1 MALSLSPPP
10 LDRRNPSR
18 DLSAV
23 LSMAG
28 FFSPRSIMNT
38 ESLYTNAEALFT
50 LLEKRSI
57 SHVLVGGLALLFHAE
72 SRNTEDVDLIV
83 ARPDL
88 DALPDLRVEERN
100 EWFAKASYGSL
111 RVDLLFTSNPLF
123 AHVAEQHVEIHSFR
137 GHTLRVA
144 SAEGLLLL
152 KLYALPSLY
161 RQGQIA
167 RATLYESD
175 IALLLLAHPMVD
187 EDLLSVLSNHMPPSD
202 IKALAGVLADLR
214 ARMGREF

>member
-1 MALSLSPPP
+1 MALSISPPP
-10 LDRRNPSR
+10 LDRRNPSQ

-28 FFSPRSIMNT
+28 YFSPRSNMNT
-38 ESLYTNAEALFT
+38 ESLYSNAEALFT
-50 LLEKRSI
+50 LLEQRSI
-57 SHVLVGGLALLFHAE
+57 PHVLVGGLALLFHTE

-83 ARPDL
+83 ALPDL
-88 DALPDLRVEERN
+88 EALPDLHVEERN
-100 EWFAKASYGSL
+100 EWFAKTSYGSL
-111 RVDLLFTSNPLF
+111 RVDLLFTANPLF
-123 AHVAEQHVEIHSFR
+123 AYVADRHVETHTFR
-137 GHTLRVA
+137 GHTLHVA

-175 IALLLLAHPMVD
+175 IALLLLSRPVVD
-187 EDLLSVLSNHMPPSD
+187 EDLLSVLRTHMPASD
-202 IKALAGVLADLR
+202 IQALVGVLTDLR
-214 ARMGREF
+214 ARMGRKF

>member
-1 MALSLSPPP
+1 MDLSLAPPP
-10 LDRRNPSR
+10 PDRRDPSQ

-28 FFSPRSIMNT
+28 FFSPRSTMNT

-83 ARPDL
+83 ALPDL
-88 DALPDLRVEERN
+88 KALPDLRIEERN
-100 EWFAKASYGSL
+100 EWFAKASYGAL
-111 RVDLLFTSNPLF
+111 RVDLLFTANPLF
-123 AHVAEQHVEIHSFR
+123 AHVAENHAEIHTFR

-175 IALLLLAHPMVD
+175 LALLLLAHPLED
-187 EDLLSVLSNHMPPSD
+187 ERLLSILRSHMSASD
-202 IKALAGVLADLR
+202 IHALSGVLTDLR
-214 ARMGREF
+214 ARMERKF